1 MSSIISLVKSYKL
14 LILLLGILLL
24 GIFLLVSLNSF
35 NIKLTTTTQ
44 LDKDHN
50 NNYEKD
56 INSFY
61 TPYHTE
67 NDYNLILRY
76 LDLPLVDEYGSAV
89 IPLAYTILKLQTVG
103 DIIEYGSGIYSTNL
117 LHKITY
123 DLKRKLISLDTDN
136 EWLIKFAIFNE
147 TYHHRIYY
155 VGRDDIENHRV
166 NEKWAVAFV
175 DHGVQTRRPAN
186 AINLALSAQVVV
198 IHDTNEIR
206 ESIYQF
212 IKNGV
217 YDKFKY
223 NCKYTFHGGM
233 LQTNIL
239 SNFIPLDEFCAELT
253 KLSDYFKKIHLKYK
267 NLKN

>member
-1 MSSIISLVKSYKL
+1 MSSLSISCVKSYKL
-14 LILLLGILLL
+14 LFLLLGILLL
-24 GIFLLVSLNSF
+24 VSLTFFNSTQP
-35 NIKLTTTTQ
+35 TTTTQ

-76 LDLPLVDEYGSAV
+76 LDAPLDSAYGSAV

-103 DIIEYGSGIYSTNL
+103 DVIEYGSGIFSTNL

-123 DLKRKLISLDTDN
+123 DLKRKCISLDTNN
-136 EWLIKFAIFNE
+136 EWLMKFAILNE

-155 VGRDDIENHRV
+155 VSQDDIENHRT

-175 DHGVQTRRPAN
+175 DHAVATTRPLN
-186 AINLALSAQVVV
+186 AIKLASSAQVVV
-198 IHDTNEIR
+198 IHDTDERRENEFEYIQNR
-206 ESIYQF
+206 
-212 IKNGV
+212 V

-223 NCKYTFHGGM
+223 NCKYAFHPDYWAVH
-233 LQTNIL
+233 TNIL

-253 KLSDYFKKIHLKYK
+253 KLNDHFNKIQLKYENKK
-267 NLKN
+267 N